1 MQAKPRHISQVQL
14 TRDPGQAFEAVQR
27 GDTVI
32 VEQQGKP
39 PVAMVDLI
47 DLEILRAVID
57 HYIRRPRFDPGVG
70 LPDAEIEGLEGQ
82 PLFDRVLSGYLADTI
97 SLGRTA
103 EALGIP
109 WAELRTRLSRLGI
122 PIKTGPTDAEGIRQD
137 ALVAGSVA
145 S

>member
-1 MQAKPRHISQVQL
+1 MQAKPKRISPIQL
-14 TRDPGQAFEAVQR
+14 IHDPADAFEAVQH

-39 PVAMVDLI
+39 PVAMVDLV

-57 HYIRRPRFDPGVG
+57 HYIRRPRFDPDVG
-70 LPDAEIEGLEGQ
+70 LPDSEIEGLEGQ
-82 PLFDRVLSGYLADTI
+82 ALFDRVLSRYLADTI

-122 PIKTGPTDAEGIRQD
+122 PIKTGPTDAEGIRRD
-137 ALVAGSVA
+137 ALVAESLA